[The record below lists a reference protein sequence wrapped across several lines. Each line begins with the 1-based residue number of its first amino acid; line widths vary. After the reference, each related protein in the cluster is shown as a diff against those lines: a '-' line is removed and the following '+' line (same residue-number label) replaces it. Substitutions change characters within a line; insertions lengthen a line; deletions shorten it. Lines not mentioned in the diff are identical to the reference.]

1 MKELKVGYYVRT
13 KFGIKQIYEI
23 NNKATKWKYLYKSTK
38 QDGNNCIDLSF
49 LKEDD
54 ILKASE
60 NIIDLIEKG
69 DILLLLDLEYNK
81 KYKAEVILNGE
92 GFKTVENYELC
103 GLLNLEYELISN
115 EHIKLLKVLTKE
127 QFENNAYEVE

>member
-1 MKELKVGYYVRT
+1 MKELKVGMYVRT

-38 QDGNNCIDLSF
+38 QDGDNCIDLSF

-60 NIIDLIEKG
+60 NIIDLIEPMDLLFL
-69 DILLLLDLEYNK
+69 DIDYGYEGGIIVPRIAETMNELNK
-81 KYKAEVILNGE
+81 VKEKIKNGE
-92 GFKTVENYELC
+92 
-103 GLLNLEYELISN
+103 LILKYIVTREQIES
-115 EHIKLLKVLTKE
+115 IK
-127 QFENNAYEVE
+127 YEVE

>member
-1 MKELKVGYYVRT
+1 MKELKVGMYVRT

-38 QDGNNCIDLSF
+38 QDGDNCIDLSF

-60 NIIDLIEKG
+60 NIIDLIEPMDLLFL
-69 DILLLLDLEYNK
+69 DIDYGYEGGIIVPRIAETMNELNK
-81 KYKAEVILNGE
+81 VKEKIKNGE
-92 GFKTVENYELC
+92 
-103 GLLNLEYELISN
+103 LI
-115 EHIKLLKVLTKE
+115 LKYIVTRE
-127 QFENNAYEVE
+127 QIESLKYEVE